1 MISIRLVLRQK
12 SVRKRALAGL
22 LALSF
27 CVYGTAYVSAQ
38 KAPASAQ
45 NQDIPDAPSAVRP
58 PQPEPPT
65 PVPASTPD
73 HPSAENPPPNEPP
86 SNQNPDENANPNARG
101 TDPEAPPPVPGVKTV
116 PQGGAT
122 PGRPSGQDELYK
134 FVVTTNEVIVPVRVT
149 DTSGSRIDGLLPKD
163 FSVYE
168 DGKKQTMNFFTSD
181 PVALSAAIII
191 DMGLPDVA
199 IQRVN
204 QTFPALE
211 SAFSPFDE
219 VSLYTYSSAV
229 SRQTSF
235 GSASKQLTATLDE
248 LKTVRGRNNG
258 PAVMGGPLGPQGP
271 TINNRP
277 VDPNVPAVLTPPKE
291 SHVLNDAI
299 LRAALD
305 LSKREKTR
313 RKVIFII
320 TDGREYRSNASYRDV
335 LKVLLSQGIA
345 VYAVA
350 VEASAIPG
358 YNKLERIRLPGFGYS
373 DILPK
378 YSSATAGEIF
388 TDFSRT
394 AIEASYARAMSEARN
409 EYTIGYLTRATPS
422 NAYRQVEVRVALP
435 DVKVYARDGY
445 YPAPPAAR

>member
-1 MISIRLVLRQK
+1 
-12 SVRKRALAGL
+12 
-22 LALSF
+22 
-27 CVYGTAYVSAQ
+27 
-38 KAPASAQ
+38 
-45 NQDIPDAPSAVRP
+45 
-58 PQPEPPT
+58 
-65 PVPASTPD
+65 
-73 HPSAENPPPNEPP
+73 
-86 SNQNPDENANPNARG
+86 
-101 TDPEAPPPVPGVKTV
+101 
-116 PQGGAT
+116 
-122 PGRPSGQDELYK
+122 
-134 FVVTTNEVIVPVRVT
+134 VPVRVT
-149 DTSGSRIDGLLPKD
+149 DDSNARIDGLLPKD

-181 PVALSAAIII
+181 PVAISAAVII
-191 DMGLPDVA
+191 DLGLPDVA

-350 VEASAIPG
+350 VESSAIPG

-409 EYTIGYLTRATPS
+409 EYTIGYVTRATPS